1 MRKLSLV
8 AAGCFATAVIGF
20 VVPASSVKAAEL
32 TSGLK
37 PGEAPAAFQV
47 QDVTGP
53 AAGTKLCYRCRYG
66 GNPVVA
72 VFTHKIDDKV
82 TSLVKKVDEEVAK
95 NKDKR
100 MKAFVV
106 LLTDDPD
113 HAEPK
118 LKALAEKNNIENV
131 PLTIFDGPMGPL
143 DYKLSDKADVTV
155 LMWEFHGDLR
165 LVSAAY
171 YAGDRGIAREQLD
184 YRNPDVVAYVQSV
197 RRQYMF
203 RKHPAVKPPR
213 RSTQ

>member
-1 MRKLSLV
+1 MESVMRKLSLAITV
-8 AAGCFATAVIGF
+8 CFAMGF
-20 VVPASSVKAAEL
+20 LFPASSATAAEI

-37 PGEAPAAFQV
+37 PGDAPAAFFV

-113 HAEPK
+113 HAETK
-118 LKALAEKNNIENV
+118 LKKVAEKNKIENV
-131 PLTIFDGPMGPL
+131 PLTIFDGTMGPS
-143 DYKLSDKADVTV
+143 DYKLSDKAEVTV
-155 LMWEFHGDLR
+155 LMWNKSDVKVNHAFAPG
-165 LVSAAY
+165 
-171 YAGDRGIAREQLD
+171 QLD
-184 YRNPDVVAYVQSV
+184 ADSISAI
-197 RRQYMF
+197 
-203 RKHPAVKPPR
+203 VKD
-213 RSTQ
+213 TAKILD

>member
-1 MRKLSLV
+1 MENVMRKLSLAITV
-8 AAGCFATAVIGF
+8 CFAMGF
-20 VVPASSVKAAEL
+20 VVPASSAKAAEIN
-32 TSGLK
+32 SGLK
-37 PGEAPAAFQV
+37 PGDAPAAFQV

-82 TSLVKKVDEEVAK
+82 ASLVKKVDAEVAK
-95 NKDKR
+95 NKDKK

-155 LMWEFHGDLR
+155 LMWVKSDVKVNRAFAPG
-165 LVSAAY
+165 
-171 YAGDRGIAREQLD
+171 QLD
-184 YRNPDVVAYVQSV
+184 TASIS
-197 RRQYMF
+197 
-203 RKHPAVKPPR
+203 AIVKDT
-213 RSTQ
+213 SKILD

>member
-1 MRKLSLV
+1 MENPMRNVSRV
-8 AAGCFATAVIGF
+8 ATACFATAVLGF
-20 VVPASSVKAAEL
+20 VVPASSVSAAEI

-37 PGEAPAAFQV
+37 PGDAPAAFTV
-47 QDVTGP
+47 QDATGP

-113 HAEPK
+113 HAETK
-118 LKALAEKNNIENV
+118 LKALAEKHNITNV
-131 PLTIFDGPMGPL
+131 PLTIFDGTMGPS

-155 LMWEFHGDLR
+155 LMWNKSDVKVNHAFAPGQLNAESI
-165 LVSAAY
+165 SAIVKDTAK
-171 YAGDRGIAREQLD
+171 ILD
-184 YRNPDVVAYVQSV
+184 
-197 RRQYMF
+197 
-203 RKHPAVKPPR
+203 
-213 RSTQ
+213 

>member
-1 MRKLSLV
+1 MENVMRKLSLAITV
-8 AAGCFATAVIGF
+8 CFALGF
-20 VVPASSVKAAEL
+20 VIPASSATAAEI

-37 PGEAPAAFQV
+37 PGDAPAAFQV

-118 LKALAEKNNIENV
+118 LKALAEKNKIENV
-131 PLTIFDGPMGPL
+131 PLTIFDGPMGPS

-155 LMWEFHGDLR
+155 LMWVKSDVKVNHAFAPG
-165 LVSAAY
+165 
-171 YAGDRGIAREQLD
+171 QLD
-184 YRNPDVVAYVQSV
+184 TESISEI
-197 RRQYMF
+197 
-203 RKHPAVKPPR
+203 VKDT
-213 RSTQ
+213 SKILD

>member
-1 MRKLSLV
+1 MRKLCLV
-8 AAGCFATAVIGF
+8 ASACFASAVIGF
-20 VVPASSVKAAEL
+20 VLPASSLKAAEI

-37 PGEAPAAFQV
+37 PGDAPAAFQV

-66 GNPVVA
+66 SSPVVA

-82 TSLVKKVDEEVAK
+82 TSLVKKVDAEVAK

-113 HAEPK
+113 KAEPK
-118 LKALAEKNNIENV
+118 LKALAEKNKIENV
-131 PLTIFDGPMGPL
+131 PLTIFDGPMGPS

-155 LMWEFHGDLR
+155 LMWVKSDVKVNHAFAPG
-165 LVSAAY
+165 
-171 YAGDRGIAREQLD
+171 QLD
-184 YRNPDVVAYVQSV
+184 SASISEI
-197 RRQYMF
+197 
-203 RKHPAVKPPR
+203 VKDT
-213 RSTQ
+213 SKILD

>member
-1 MRKLSLV
+1 MENGMRKFSLV
-8 AAGCFATAVIGF
+8 ATACLATAVLGF
-20 VVPASSVKAAEL
+20 VFSASVRSDEI

-37 PGEAPAAFQV
+37 PGDAPAAFQV
-47 QDVTGP
+47 QDATGP

-72 VFTHKIDDKV
+72 VFTHKLDDNV

-113 HAEPK
+113 HAETK
-118 LKALAEKNNIENV
+118 LKTVAEKNNITNV
-131 PLTIFDGPMGPL
+131 PLTIFDGTNGPP

-155 LMWEFHGDLR
+155 LMWVKSDVKVNHAFAPG
-165 LVSAAY
+165 
-171 YAGDRGIAREQLD
+171 QLD
-184 YRNPDVVAYVQSV
+184 SASI
-197 RRQYMF
+197 
-203 RKHPAVKPPR
+203 AEIVKDT
-213 RSTQ
+213 SKILD

>member
-1 MRKLSLV
+1 MEKVMRKLSLV
-8 AAGCFATAVIGF
+8 ATACFATAVFGF
-20 VVPASSVKAAEL
+20 VVPASSVRAAEL

-118 LKALAEKNNIENV
+118 LKALAEKNNITNV
-131 PLTIFDGPMGPL
+131 PLTIFDGTMGPL

-155 LMWEFHGDLR
+155 LMWTKSDVKVNHAFAPGKLDAASI
-165 LVSAAY
+165 SAILK
-171 YAGDRGIAREQLD
+171 DTSKILD
-184 YRNPDVVAYVQSV
+184 
-197 RRQYMF
+197 
-203 RKHPAVKPPR
+203 
-213 RSTQ
+213 